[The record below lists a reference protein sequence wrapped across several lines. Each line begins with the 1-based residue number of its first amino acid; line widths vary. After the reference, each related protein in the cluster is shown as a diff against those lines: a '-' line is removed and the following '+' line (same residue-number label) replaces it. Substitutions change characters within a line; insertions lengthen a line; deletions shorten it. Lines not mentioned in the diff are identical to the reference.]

1 MVAATGRSGARAC
14 IRAVDSLYGATK
26 SYLVLRNLGR
36 IKHELPRTGDM
47 RHSDVESSL
56 FYDMFP
62 GTEPTPFL
70 EGLTTNIDW
79 LRGYKPRWLSLAAA
93 RRMGILAVGGIAAL
107 FVGLDA
113 AVAVKAKSSGPVLLR
128 QTRAG
133 LNADHFE
140 CSKFRAMPYGNN
152 PLIPDASRITSASK

>member
-47 RHSDVESSL
+47 RHSDAESSL

-70 EGLTTNIDW
+70 EGLKTNIDW
-79 LRGYKPRWLSLAAA
+79 LRGL
-93 RRMGILAVGGIAAL
+93 
-107 FVGLDA
+107 
-113 AVAVKAKSSGPVLLR
+113 
-128 QTRAG
+128 
-133 LNADHFE
+133 
-140 CSKFRAMPYGNN
+140 
-152 PLIPDASRITSASK
+152 